1 MGVERHVKVFRN
13 GRNKAVRFPREFE
26 PPGDEVIMR
35 KEGDKI
41 VIEPKQKKS
50 SLLEWLAMLEPL
62 DEQFPEIPD
71 PPTEPEDIF

>member
-1 MGVERHVKVFRN
+1 MKIERHVKVFRN

-26 PPGDEVIMR
+26 PAGDEVVMR
-35 KEGDKI
+35 KEGDTI

-50 SLLEWLAMLEPL
+50 SLLEWLATLEPFN
-62 DEQFPEIPD
+62 DEFPEVSD